1 MAWKL
6 TLHVRR
12 HTHFSTAFKVIF
24 LSLCV
29 LFLNALIPIPFGL
42 WPSETQKSRSE
53 FYSFYLSPSR
63 SEDIKNSA
71 KQFMAVNQFPKR
83 ISDLIS
89 DATVDFFGNE
99 PEILIINNSSYTPRP
114 VPMRLLVSTADFK
127 K

>member
-29 LFLNALIPIPFGL
+29 LFLNALISFHLVFGH
-42 WPSETQKSRSE
+42 QKHKRVGLS
-53 FYSFYLSPSR
+53 FILFYLSPSR

-114 VPMRLLVSTADFK
+114 VPMRLLVVQLILK